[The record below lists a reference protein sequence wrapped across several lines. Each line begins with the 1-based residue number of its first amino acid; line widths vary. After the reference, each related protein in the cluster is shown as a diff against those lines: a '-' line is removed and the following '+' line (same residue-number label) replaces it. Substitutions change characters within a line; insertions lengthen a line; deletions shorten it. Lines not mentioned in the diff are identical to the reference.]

1 MTEKLTKPGAKY
13 TMTCKTSE
21 LNDAMKF
28 LSITVPKNKRG
39 KLYIC
44 EITIK
49 TNEVNFVAIGATRVI
64 YCNAEGPVKIS
75 IPFLYFYDIVKNIK
89 TFSTEIYIGDG
100 LMAIGNLTVK
110 VNTFFFQDDSILRS
124 IKLPINYSIVDILQL
139 SDRYT
144 TEEIEFNKLDIL
156 LKRAYAELDKDINV
170 SYGILKKYGVTTDE
184 IRKIVLEEILN
195 KQPKFN

>member
-1 MTEKLTKPGAKY
+1 MTEILTQPRAKY

-21 LNDAMKF
+21 LNDVMKF
-28 LSITVPKNKRG
+28 LSIVVPKSKKG
-39 KLYIC
+39 KLYSC

-49 TNEVNFVAIGATRVI
+49 TNEVNFVAIGATRVL
-64 YCNAEGPVKIS
+64 YCKSTGPVKIS

-89 TFSTEIYIGDG
+89 TFSTQISIGDG
-100 LMAIGNLTVK
+100 LMAIGNLNVK

-124 IKLPINYSIVDILQL
+124 IKLPINYSIVDILRL

-144 TEEIEFNKLDIL
+144 PEEIGFNKLDIL
-156 LKRAYAELDKDINV
+156 LKRAYAELDKDISV

-184 IRKIVLEEILN
+184 IRKIVLEEIFN

>member
-1 MTEKLTKPGAKY
+1 MSETLTQPGTKY

-28 LSITVPKNKRG
+28 LSIVVPKNKKG
-39 KLYIC
+39 KLYSC

-49 TNEVNFVAIGATRVI
+49 TNEVNFVAIGATRVL
-64 YCNAEGPVKIS
+64 YCKSTGPVKIT
-75 IPFLYFYDIVKNIK
+75 IPFLYFYDIVKSIK
-89 TFSTEIYIGDG
+89 TFSTQITIGDG

-124 IKLPINYSIVDILQL
+124 IQLPINYSIVDILRL

-144 TEEIEFNKLDIL
+144 PEEIEFNKLDIL
-156 LKRAYAELDKDINV
+156 LKRAFAELNKDISV

>member
-1 MTEKLTKPGAKY
+1 MNETLTPTGTKY

-21 LNDAMKF
+21 LSDAMKF
-28 LSITVPKNKRG
+28 LSIVVPKSKKG
-39 KLYIC
+39 KLYNC

-49 TNEVNFVAIGATRVI
+49 TNEVNFVAIGATRVL
-64 YCNAEGPVKIS
+64 YCKSTGPVKIT
-75 IPFLYFYDIVKNIK
+75 IPFLYFYDIVKSIK
-89 TFSTEIYIGDG
+89 TFSTQITIGSG

-124 IKLPINYSIVDILQL
+124 IQLPINYSIVDILRL

-144 TEEIEFNKLDIL
+144 PEEIEFNKLDIL
-156 LKRAYAELDKDINV
+156 LKRAFAELNKDISV

-184 IRKIVLEEILN
+184 IRKIVLEEIFN